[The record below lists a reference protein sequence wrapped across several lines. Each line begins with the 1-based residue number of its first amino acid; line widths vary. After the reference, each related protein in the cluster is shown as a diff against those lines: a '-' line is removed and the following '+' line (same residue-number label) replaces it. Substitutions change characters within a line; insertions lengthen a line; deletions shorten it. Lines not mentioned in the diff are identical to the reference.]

1 MHDVAPVFGPYLFSP
16 LVRFVRF
23 LAEKMSRIQSGQLNF
38 YLALI
43 GALLVVIL
51 ALALF

>member
-1 MHDVAPVFGPYLFSP
+1 VGFA
-16 LVRFVRF
+16 RF

-43 GALLVVIL
+43 GPCRR
-51 ALALF
+51 